1 MQSWRGADLTII
13 FISLEPW
20 DEIWR
25 RNQFICDGLLR
36 RFTETKILFVQPP
49 FDNSYA
55 LRTRKLGNIQYT
67 QTCRSSGYGDR
78 LQLLKPTKWFP
89 NSLPLGRAW
98 NEKHLVWQIK
108 QAFRELDWVPTQLW
122 INQHEAGHLL
132 EAEIAP
138 RSIYDITDD
147 WTKFSGNQAQ
157 LELITKQDSTLCK
170 SCDHVIVCSQQ
181 LFDDKASLVDPERLH
196 LIPNGVHVDH
206 YEAVANMS
214 LPVHAVAQNWK
225 KPIFGY
231 TGTIHGD
238 RVDVNLI
245 ASVAQS
251 YPSATISMVG
261 PNLLEQTDQQK
272 LDQFSNI
279 VFTGPQPYSE
289 LPDIMRAFD
298 VCVVPH
304 LVTPFTESLN
314 PIKLWEYLA
323 AGKPIV
329 STNVAGFRDYPDLVR
344 VADTSA
350 DFVSRLA
357 LAPVESP
364 DLPALRQKVAR
375 QHTWDQRVAAV
386 EALLLGSEE
395 SHVD

>member
-1 MQSWRGADLTII
+1 MTCIVFS
-13 FISLEPW
+13 SLEPW

-36 RFTETKILFVQPP
+36 RCTETKILFVQPP

-55 LRTRKLGNIQYT
+55 LRTRKLGRVQLK
-67 QTCRSSGYGDR
+67 SSRVPNGYGDR
-78 LQLLKPTKWFP
+78 LQLLTPTKWFP
-89 NSLPLGRAW
+89 NSLSLGRVC
-98 NEKHLVWQIK
+98 NENHLRSQIK
-108 QAFRELDWVPTQLW
+108 YALRELNWVPTHLW

-132 EAEIAP
+132 DAEIAP

-147 WTKFSGNQAQ
+147 WTKFSGNQSQ
-157 LELITKQDSTLCK
+157 LELITEQDAGLCK

-181 LFDDKASLVDPERLH
+181 LLNDKATLVDSDKLH

-206 YEAVANMS
+206 YVTIADTS
-214 LPVHAVAQNWK
+214 LPVHSIAKQWP

-231 TGTIHGD
+231 TGTVHGD

-245 ASVAQS
+245 ASVAQA
-251 YPSATISMVG
+251 YPSATIAMVG
-261 PNLLEQTDQQK
+261 PNLLEQADQQE
-272 LDQFSNI
+272 LDQLSNI
-279 VFTGPQPYSE
+279 VFTGSQPYSQ

-298 VCVVPH
+298 VCMVPH
-304 LVTPFTESLN
+304 RVTPFTESLN

-329 STNVAGFRDYPDLVR
+329 STNVAGFRDYPDLVS
-344 VADTSA
+344 VADTSD
-350 DFVSRLA
+350 DFVSLLA
-357 LAPVESP
+357 LAPSESP
-364 DLPALRQKVAR
+364 DLPPLRQKAVR

-386 EALLLGSEE
+386 EALLLRSEE

>member
-1 MQSWRGADLTII
+1 MII
-13 FISLEPW
+13 VFISLESW

-25 RNQFICDGLLR
+25 RNQFLCDGLLR
-36 RFTETKILFVQPP
+36 RSTETKILFVQPP

-55 LRTRKLGNIQYT
+55 LRTRKLGNIKHSPSRFP
-67 QTCRSSGYGDR
+67 CGYGER
-78 LQLLKPTKWFP
+78 LQLFTPTKWFP
-89 NSLPLGRAW
+89 NSMPLGRAR
-98 NEKHLVWQIK
+98 NEKYLVDQIK
-108 QAFRELDWVPTQLW
+108 QALRNLDWCPTHLW
-122 INQHEAGHLL
+122 INQHEARHLID
-132 EAEIAP
+132 AEIAP
-138 RSIYDITDD
+138 ISVYDITDD
-147 WTKFSGNQAQ
+147 WTKFSGNQLQ
-157 LELITKQDSTLCK
+157 LELIIEQDATLCK

-181 LFDDKASLVDPERLH
+181 LFDDKSKLVDAEKLH

-206 YEAVANMS
+206 YESVADTS
-214 LPVHAVAQNWK
+214 LPVHELAQNWD
-225 KPIFGY
+225 KPVFGY

-245 ASVAQS
+245 ASVAKS
-251 YPSATISMVG
+251 YPSATIAMVG
-261 PNLLEQTDQQK
+261 PNLLEQSDQQK

-298 VCVVPH
+298 VCMVPH
-304 LVTPFTESLN
+304 LVTQFTESLN

-344 VADTSA
+344 VADTLD
-350 DFVSRLA
+350 DFVSLLA
-357 LAPVESP
+357 QAPVESP
-364 DLPALRQKVAR
+364 DLPTLRQQAVR

-386 EALLLGSEE
+386 EALLLRSED